1 MDWNKTVVV
10 GAQAVV
16 VVVLGV
22 LVALGHDSSIVDALL
37 AVSGSL
43 CGIGLYHTVSSV
55 AATPS
60 ATSTTKSGT

>member
-10 GAQAVV
+10 GAQMVV

-22 LVALGHDSSIVDALL
+22 LVALGHDNSIVDALL

-43 CGIGLYHTVSSV
+43 CGIGLYHTVS
-55 AATPS
+55 AATATPS
-60 ATSTTKSGT
+60 AADTPKSGT